1 MRYTNP
7 RTHCYYSAPPS
18 VLAKYC
24 DERVCL
30 VVCLCLSAREHISET
45 ARPIFGNFY
54 ARLLRPWLG
63 CSLAALRCDTRFRFK
78 DDVFLR

>member
-54 ARLLRPWLG
+54 AR
-63 CSLAALRCDTRFRFK
+63 
-78 DDVFLR
+78 